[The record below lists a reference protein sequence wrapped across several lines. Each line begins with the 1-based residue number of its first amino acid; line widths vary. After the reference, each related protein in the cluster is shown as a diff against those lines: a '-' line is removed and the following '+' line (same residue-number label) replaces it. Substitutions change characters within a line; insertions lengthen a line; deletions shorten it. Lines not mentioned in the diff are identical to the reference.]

1 MKITFLG
8 TAAATACPLVFCR
21 CPACRNAWQRGGKD
35 QRRRSSVLIDDDLLI
50 DLGPDLMSAAFSL
63 GTDVSRIRFWLQT
76 HSHSDHFDAGHL
88 ITRISDYATQ
98 DTLPLTLC
106 ASLETLKHM
115 SERLAR
121 EEDGAT
127 LLTPDCQSRLNLS
140 VHAMG
145 HGDTVALDA
154 RRITAVESSHDPRD
168 GSLLWVVEQ
177 NGAAFLYATDTMA
190 FTAKA
195 MALFRQRGFRFDAV
209 AIDHTYGPG
218 TPGGGHLCADE
229 VIREIDRLRAAG
241 CLKPDCRVL
250 ATHISHE
257 GMPLHEELSTYAA
270 AHNYEIAWDG
280 LTVTIPEAPAEA
292 DP

>member
-21 CPACRNAWQRGGKD
+21 CDACRYAWQHGGKD
-35 QRRRSSVLIDDDLLI
+35 MRRRSSVLIDDELLI
-50 DLGPDLMSAAFSL
+50 DLGPDLMSAAFAL
-63 GTDVSRIRFWLQT
+63 GADVSRIRYWLQT

-88 ITRISDYATQ
+88 ITRMPDYAVQ

-106 ASLETLKHM
+106 ASPETIAHM

-121 EEDGAT
+121 EEYGAT
-127 LLTPDCQSRLNLS
+127 LMTPEWQTRLNLT
-140 VHAMG
+140 VRAMQ
-145 HGDTVALDA
+145 HGDTIELSG
-154 RRITAVESSHDPRD
+154 RRITAIQSNHDPRD

-177 NGAAFLYATDTMA
+177 GDTAFLYATDTMA
-190 FTAKA
+190 FTDEA
-195 MALFRQRGFRFDAV
+195 MALFRDRAFRFDAV

-229 VIREIDRLRAAG
+229 VVREIARLRDAG
-241 CLKPDCRVL
+241 CLKPGCRVL

-257 GMPLHEELSTYAA
+257 GMPLHEELNAFAA
-270 AHNYEIAWDG
+270 AHGYEVAWDG
-280 LTVTIPEAPAEA
+280 LTLELP
-292 DP
+292 

>member
-21 CPACRNAWQRGGKD
+21 CPVCQAAWNRGGKD
-35 QRRRSSVLIDDDLLI
+35 FRRRSSVLIGDDLLI
-50 DLGPDLMSAAFSL
+50 DLGPDVMSSAFAF
-63 GTDVSRIRFWLQT
+63 GADVSRVRFWLQT

-88 ITRISDYATQ
+88 ITRIADYATA

-106 ASLETLKHM
+106 ASPETLLHM

-127 LLTPDCQSRLNLS
+127 LMTSEWQKRLNLT
-140 VHAMG
+140 VHPMR
-145 HGDTVALDA
+145 HGDRTELGN
-154 RRITAVESSHDPRD
+154 RRITAVESNHDPRD
-168 GSLLWVVEQ
+168 GSLLWVIEE
-177 NGAAFLYATDTMA
+177 GETAFLYATDTMR
-190 FTAKA
+190 FTDHALE
-195 MALFRQRGFRFDAV
+195 LFRNRGFRFDAV

-229 VIREIDRLRAAG
+229 VVGEIGRLRAAG
-241 CLKPDCRVL
+241 VLQPGCRIL

-257 GMPLHEELSTYAA
+257 GMPLHEELSEFAA
-270 AHNYEIAWDG
+270 AHGYEIAWDG
-280 LTVTIPEAPAEA
+280 MTVELQ
-292 DP
+292 